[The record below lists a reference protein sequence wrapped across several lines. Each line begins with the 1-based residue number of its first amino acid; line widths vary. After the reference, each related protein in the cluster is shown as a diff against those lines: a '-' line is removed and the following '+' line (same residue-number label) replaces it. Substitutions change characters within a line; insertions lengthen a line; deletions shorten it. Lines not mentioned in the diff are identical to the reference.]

1 MKKSIDS
8 SYKNHG
14 RILGWGSGPDADWKV
29 MFTAFLI
36 LLAIST
42 LLNIFLYRN
51 AKSSF
56 ENEGVSVELPI
67 DKEELR
73 RTANFY
79 EQKKLDFESVS
90 KTPETV
96 SDPSI

>member
-8 SYKNHG
+8 AYKNHG
-14 RILGWGSGPDADWKV
+14 RFLGWGSGPDADWKV
-29 MFTAFLI
+29 MFTTFLI
-36 LLAIST
+36 LLAVST
-42 LLNIFLYRN
+42 LLNVILYRN

-56 ENEGVSVELPI
+56 ETGDVSVELPV

-79 EQKKLDFESVS
+79 EEKKLDFESVS
-90 KTPETV
+90 KTPETI